1 MVDSYL
7 CFWLP
12 FFIWCLTYFFLYQS
26 LFWSLWTVFDALL
39 SNIKDVP
46 SMNQSANAF
55 IFGDFNIHHKED
67 WLTYYGRTGRHVNCY
82 RFSISSEL
90 SQVVNFPA
98 QIPGCDS
105 HSPALLDI
113 FLSSDPIICSLV
125 LFPHL
130 KILSM
135 LLNV

>member
-1 MVDSYL
+1 
-7 CFWLP
+7 
-12 FFIWCLTYFFLYQS
+12 
-26 LFWSLWTVFDALL
+26 
-39 SNIKDVP
+39 
-46 SMNQSANAF
+46 MNQSANAF

-105 HSPALLDI
+105 LSPALLDI

-130 KILSM
+130 KIRIM